1 MLQPLKIPK
10 LLLNIQLTPLYLL
23 VTSSNISKK
32 CLILLDG
39 RQRVSYRATYL
50 MLFLCLIVALPNHV
64 FAKGVANDI
73 PDNAKANSYGDGWSC
88 NLGYRENKEGCAAVI
103 VPANA
108 YSTDRQYGKGWE
120 CKRGYL
126 EVDGTCSYINVP
138 KNGYLDYSGIRVKCD
153 RGFLMI
159 NNSCE
164 AIKVPANGYLEVSSY
179 GPGWACQRGYR
190 IDKDDCVA
198 LSVPENAH
206 IGFSGNVWECN
217 TPFIKRRNNCVIS
230 VKN

>member
-1 MLQPLKIPK
+1 MLQLFKIPK
-10 LLLNIQLTPLYLL
+10 LLLNMQLIPLYLL
-23 VTSSNISKK
+23 YTSSFILKN
-32 CLILLDG
+32 ILLTLDG
-39 RQRVSYRATYL
+39 WQRVSSRLAYL
-50 MLFLCLIVALPNHV
+50 LLFLCLMIASPIHV
-64 FAKGVANDI
+64 FAKGVENSI
-73 PDNAKANSYGDGWSC
+73 PDNAKANNYGDGWSC

-103 VPANA
+103 VPDNA
-108 YSTDRQYGKGWE
+108 YPTDRQYGKGWE

-126 EVDGTCSYINVP
+126 EAEGSCSYINVP

-153 RGFLMI
+153 RGFLMT
-159 NNSCE
+159 NNICE

-190 IDKDDCVA
+190 IDKEDCVA

-217 TPFIKRRNNCVIS
+217 TPYIKRRNGCIIQ
-230 VKN
+230 VKD